1 MYFKLIHSSNAV
13 SPILVIPLLITTFST
28 SGYFAFLIVVL
39 IVRHG
44 KKKKIKRALEELEI
58 EKNKLASSPIVPELA
73 KVEAFLNNEKLE
85 VLYKEWTDR
94 LNQIRETQIPRL
106 SDMLLEAEYSLSQ
119 RDYKQT
125 IYKIAKLE
133 MELYKVRTNSDFLL
147 GEIKEITNSE
157 EKNRSIITKY
167 RAKYRE
173 LYQKFNDTK
182 SEFGIFA
189 TNVKAQFEV
198 IAKRFEDFESIMDNN
213 EFTEVNKIVT
223 IIDELIKHMEIVIEE
238 VPSIS
243 LLTGTILPKRIDE
256 IVDTYNKM
264 VEDGYPLDYLNV
276 EYNINESSTKIKD
289 IIERTKN
296 LNMESNLFELKVI
309 LDYFDSLFADFENEK
324 IARKSY
330 EDTSYNFKNKLAKV
344 NEIVDDIF
352 EQLDE
357 VKNVYNLS
365 DENVESLKDLRKE
378 LQEVNNNYKVLL
390 DHTGNHTFAFSKLVH
405 EIEGLSGN
413 LNKIEEK
420 LDNSLDAIGS
430 MRDDEVRARQQLEEI
445 KMVLKESKLKM
456 RDYKLPFI
464 PDSYYVELK
473 EASLAIKEI
482 VKELDKK
489 PITIEVLNTR
499 VDTARDLV
507 LKLYTKT
514 KDLLRTAMMSETA
527 IVYGN
532 RYRSY
537 YEDVNRTLNYSEQLF
552 YKGEYEKSLENSIS
566 ILNRIEPGIY
576 SKLMNL
582 NEK

>member
-1 MYFKLIHSSNAV
+1 MIQLEFAA
-13 SPILVIPLLITTFST
+13 
-28 SGYFAFLIVVL
+28 FAFLIVVL